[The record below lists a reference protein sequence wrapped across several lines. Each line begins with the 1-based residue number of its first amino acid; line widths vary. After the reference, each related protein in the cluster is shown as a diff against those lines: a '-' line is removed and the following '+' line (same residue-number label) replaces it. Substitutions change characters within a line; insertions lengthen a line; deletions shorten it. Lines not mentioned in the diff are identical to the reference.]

1 VLQFLQEGTNKARL
15 RQTGRMILMVVDQM
29 EHMQDVLDFLHSMH
43 QFLQLDKKRLSGGAK
58 K

>member
-1 VLQFLQEGTNKARL
+1 
-15 RQTGRMILMVVDQM
+15 MVVDQM
-29 EHMQDVLDFLHSMH
+29 EHMQDVLDFLLSMH